1 MIHDNLFYFN
11 LPLIFHPIDLFKME
25 KLYGDTN
32 GLIHLVS
39 GIIALAL
46 GGLVI
51 FLKKGTKLHRQVG
64 YGYVVSMVI
73 LIATS
78 FGIYR
83 LFGKFGV
90 FHYLSL
96 VSTFSLVAGMYPMF
110 KKVRT
115 PQDYET
121 HFKRMYWSV
130 VGLFAAFA
138 SESFVR
144 IPKFGG
150 FWQVVAW
157 TFVGIFVICFIV
169 FLKKRAEWSRKFGK
183 GRAV

>member
-1 MIHDNLFYFN
+1 MDRLIGDNFRLVH
-11 LPLIFHPIDLFKME
+11 LISGVLSLIF
-25 KLYGDTN
+25 
-32 GLIHLVS
+32 
-39 GIIALAL
+39 

-51 FLKKGTKLHRQVG
+51 VMKKGTTIHKRVG
-64 YGYVVSMVI
+64 YIYVLNMTVMIIS
-73 LIATS
+73 S

-96 VSTFSLVAGMYPMF
+96 VSTFSLVAGMLPMF
-110 KKVRT
+110 KQVRT

-130 VGLFAAFA
+130 VGLYAAFA
-138 SESFVR
+138 AESFVR

-150 FWQVVAW
+150 FWAAVAW
-157 TFVGIFVICFIV
+157 SFVLVFIVCFITFIKMRPV
-169 FLKKRAEWSRKFGK
+169 WSKKFGK
-183 GRAV
+183 GRTEKTVSQSYQ

>member
-1 MIHDNLFYFN
+1 MDNLV
-11 LPLIFHPIDLFKME
+11 
-25 KLYGDTN
+25 GDHV

-39 GIIALAL
+39 GILAL
-46 GGLVI
+46 IFGGLVLI
-51 FLKKGTKLHRQVG
+51 LKKGTLLHKRIG
-64 YGYVVSMVI
+64 YVYVVSMVI
-73 LIATS
+73 LLISS

-96 VSTFSLVAGMYPMF
+96 VSTFSLGAGMLPMF
-110 KKVRT
+110 KKDRT
-115 PQDYET
+115 PKDIEI

-138 SESFVR
+138 AESFVR

-150 FWQVVAW
+150 FWSAVAW
-157 TFVGIFVICFIV
+157 SFVVVFIICFIA
-169 FLKKRAEWSRKFGK
+169 FLKMRPVWSKKFGRNRTDNQPSV
-183 GRAV
+183 GSVT